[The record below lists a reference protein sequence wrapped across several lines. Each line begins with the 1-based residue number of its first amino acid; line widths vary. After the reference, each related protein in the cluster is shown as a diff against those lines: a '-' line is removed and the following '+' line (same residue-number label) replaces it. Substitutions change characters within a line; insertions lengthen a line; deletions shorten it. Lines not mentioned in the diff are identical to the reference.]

1 VKRRKGR
8 LRTAIANSSMALMS
22 ARNFIYYVLE
32 IVDRMNGCN
41 EGLNFLS
48 SLFAL
53 LQCQCQ
59 WRSFLSSLPDCLYVV
74 SVLVL

>member
-1 VKRRKGR
+1 
-8 LRTAIANSSMALMS
+8 MALMG

-32 IVDRMNGCN
+32 IVDRMNGCY

-53 LQCQCQ
+53 LQSQCQ
-59 WRSFLSSLPDCLYVV
+59 WRSFLSSLRNRLHVV